1 MERLNDYDY
10 LIAVSDR
17 DLKKFKQLGYKNGA
31 MASPIGLE
39 LKNYVT
45 ISKKASNSI
54 CFIGALDWR
63 PNKEGLDWFITNV
76 WPSLSKAQPDLKFH
90 IAGRNTP
97 PDLINLHVKNI
108 VIHGEVPNAVD
119 FINAHNVM
127 IVPLFSGSG
136 MRVKILEGM
145 ALKKTIVTTTL
156 GMEGID
162 ATHGKELL
170 VADQPDTFKEAVI
183 LALQDQHLRESIGQ
197 SAQEFVS
204 QYYDHTTIA
213 SKLIEKYSQLLTQPY
228 QKH

>member
-1 MERLNDYDY
+1 MTH
-10 LIAVSDR
+10 A
-17 DLKKFKQLGYKNGA
+17 
-31 MASPIGLE
+31 
-39 LKNYVT
+39 
-45 ISKKASNSI
+45 KKASNSI

-97 PDLINLHVKNI
+97 PELMNLNVKNI

-145 ALKKTIVTTTL
+145 ALKKTIVTTAL

-170 VADQPDTFKEAVI
+170 VADQPDAFKDAVI

>member
-1 MERLNDYDY
+1 
-10 LIAVSDR
+10 
-17 DLKKFKQLGYKNGA
+17 

-45 ISKKASNSI
+45 ISRKSTNSI

-63 PNKEGLDWFITNV
+63 PNREGLDWFIANV
-76 WPSLSKAQPDLKFH
+76 WPDLSREMPDLKFH

-97 PDLINLHVKNI
+97 ADLINNRVKNI
-108 VIHGEVPNAVD
+108 VVHGEVPNAVE
-119 FINAHNVM
+119 FINSHNVM

-145 ALKKTIVTTTL
+145 ALKKTIVTTSL

-162 ATHGKELL
+162 AGHGKELL
-170 VADQPDTFKEAVI
+170 IADTPEAFKQAIE
-183 LALQDQHLRESIGQ
+183 LALSDQNLRDNIGK
-197 SAQEFVS
+197 SAQEFVQ

-213 SKLIEKYSQLLTQPY
+213 SRLIEKYRQLLAQPY